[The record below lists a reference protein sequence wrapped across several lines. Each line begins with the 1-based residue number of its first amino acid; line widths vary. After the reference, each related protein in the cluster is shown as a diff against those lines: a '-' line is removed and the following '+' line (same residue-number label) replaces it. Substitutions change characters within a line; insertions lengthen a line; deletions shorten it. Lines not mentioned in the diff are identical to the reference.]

1 MFREVFTIEEREVG
15 KFSGAERETAMLP
28 VLEEELKYS
37 KRYRHPTYSL
47 FLPKERIPET
57 KPKAFLTFFERKEA
71 PSPSPI
77 LPALKMYPKAEE
89 EREKHIEHLEYKLY
103 AKPRFQT
110 IESLF
115 IPAYQTDVIGKFIE
129 QVFEPHSLELLNKI
143 SAVLLL
149 NKILVDLHEKLK
161 NGKFTIEDAR
171 NFAEVRKNIK
181 SREQVP
187 NWVYEK
193 YISVYTTYLEK
204 LAAPSYSSSLAVLVL
219 GILDEA
225 NRPLSYRE
233 IKNEVEKILGRKLDK
248 DSEFWLW
255 LTLEIL
261 ISPLTGVPLVK
272 EKGIIFT
279 KYELTN
285 EGKIVTI
292 IRKDDYEELKR
303 NRGVYT
309 STWET
314 IQLL

>member
-89 EREKHIEHLEYKLY
+89 EREKHIELLEYKLY
-103 AKPRFQT
+103 AKPRLHT

-115 IPAYQTDVIGKFIE
+115 IPAYQTDVVGKFIE

-143 SAVLLL
+143 LADLLL

-181 SREQVP
+181 SREQVLS
-187 NWVYEK
+187 WVYEK

-233 IKNEVEKILGRKLDK
+233 IKNEVEKILDRRLDK

-285 EGKIVTI
+285 EGKIVAI

-303 NRGVYT
+303 NRGVYK
-309 STWET
+309 SP
-314 IQLL
+314 